1 MGLLGPSEVT
11 LPIDIASIAHGRNS
25 ASSCGNSCCCAQTW
39 HTGMYHFTNYWNLH
53 LFWVLSAGENEWDRS
68 VKWLTRDRISLML
81 QPWSHGPDSYL
92 KSSIFHQHIF
102 FWGIDRLLVNAESG
116 QGELGQLKNPW
127 NISLTKGMVFNTSS
141 EYSSLLTMTSVV
153 DKVNGFRSL
162 LTIGLT
168 VLGRDCDGHRWHCLC
183 KTP

>member
-1 MGLLGPSEVT
+1 MKPRYATSWCKW
-11 LPIDIASIAHGRNS
+11 PHKIFCNH
-25 ASSCGNSCCCAQTW
+25 
-39 HTGMYHFTNYWNLH
+39 
-53 LFWVLSAGENEWDRS
+53 ENKVKQMRSWS

-92 KSSIFHQHIF
+92 KSSIFHKHIF
-102 FWGIDRLLVNAESG
+102 FWGIDRLLMNAESG
-116 QGELGQLKNPW
+116 QGELGQLKIPW